1 VNYKHKQY
9 LTKYELKLNANPLN
23 ANPLNANPLLSSIT
37 AENPPLLS
45 KKFSPRAE
53 A

>member
-9 LTKYELKLNANPLN
+9 LTKYELRLN

-45 KKFSPRAE
+45 KNFSPREE